1 MVKILSTTAM
11 VLALS
16 ATSSAARAEGVRLAQ
31 AAPAQTEPAPA
42 AANPPAAAAPAAPAA
57 AAPAAPAAAPAPQKL
72 VGLAAWSQ
80 VVGNSI
86 TGNESG
92 KVLVEFYAPDGA
104 AKSMTG
110 NEISTGTWALVG
122 ETICFKYNDEPKPE
136 CYRLEVVGNTATY
149 YDEKGSGTR
158 YEILKGNPKGL

>member
-1 MVKILSTTAM
+1 V
-11 VLALS
+11 
-16 ATSSAARAEGVRLAQ
+16 
-31 AAPAQTEPAPA
+31 P
-42 AANPPAAAAPAAPAA
+42 AAAPAAPAA
-57 AAPAAPAAAPAPQKL
+57 APQKL

-80 VVGNSI
+80 VVGNTI
-86 TGNESG
+86 TGNENG
-92 KVLVEFYAPDGA
+92 KVLVEFYAPDGM

-110 NEISTGTWALVG
+110 NEISTGSWALVG
-122 ETICFKYNDEPKPE
+122 ETICFKYTDEPKPE

>member
-1 MVKILSTTAM
+1 MRMLLSSAAM
-11 VLALS
+11 VLVLS
-16 ATSSAARAEGVRLAQ
+16 ATSAAVRADAVRLAQ
-31 AAPAQTEPAPA
+31 AAPAQTEPAPPA
-42 AANPPAAAAPAAPAA
+42 DNPPAAAAPAAPA

-80 VVGNSI
+80 VVGNTN
-86 TGNESG
+86 TGKENG
-92 KVLVEFYAPDGA
+92 KVLVEFYAPDGM

-110 NEISTGTWALVG
+110 NEISTGSWALAG
-122 ETICFKYNDEPKPE
+122 ETICFKYTDEPKPE